1 MIKNYFHKPLHIK
14 KDYKNIKH
22 FKHEILLLYIHILLL
37 YIHISLLILI
47 YKSYK
52 ATTLIKCKKMS
63 ITFFKEWQSEK

>member
-22 FKHEILLLYIHILLL
+22 FKHEILLLYIHI
-37 YIHISLLILI
+37 SLLILI

-52 ATTLIKCKKMS
+52 VTTLIKCKK
-63 ITFFKEWQSEK
+63 K

>member
-22 FKHEILLLYIHILLL
+22 FKQEILLL

>member
-22 FKHEILLLYIHILLL
+22 FKHEILLL

>member
-1 MIKNYFHKPLHIK
+1 MIKNYFHNPLHVK

-22 FKHEILLLYIHILLL
+22 FKHEILLL

>member
-1 MIKNYFHKPLHIK
+1 MIKNYFHKPLHVK

-22 FKHEILLLYIHILLL
+22 FKHEILLL

-63 ITFFKEWQSEK
+63 ITFFKEWQSKK

>member
-1 MIKNYFHKPLHIK
+1 MIKNYFHKPLHVE

-22 FKHEILLLYIHILLL
+22 FKHEILLL

-63 ITFFKEWQSEK
+63 ITFFKE

>member
-22 FKHEILLLYIHILLL
+22 FKHEILLLYIHI
-37 YIHISLLILI
+37 SLLILI

-52 ATTLIKCKKMS
+52 VTTLIKCKKMS

>member
-1 MIKNYFHKPLHIK
+1 MSKKIIKILNTS
-14 KDYKNIKH
+14 
-22 FKHEILLLYIHILLL
+22 KHEILLL

>member
-1 MIKNYFHKPLHIK
+1 MIKNYFHKPLHVK

-22 FKHEILLLYIHILLL
+22 FKHEILLL